1 MQFEYSQASIYRQI
15 RIKESNNEPQ
25 GPKTGRDDSRTSQMG
40 IIKSSFRT
48 VVFFFS
54 IKQILWWNVQGD
66 RVLTVPTSKGFVQQQ
81 KAKMLVVTFL
91 DFMLF

>member
-48 VVFFFS
+48 VVFFFFYKTNS
-54 IKQILWWNVQGD
+54 MMECAGRSSAYGPYI
-66 RVLTVPTSKGFVQQQ
+66 
-81 KAKMLVVTFL
+81 
-91 DFMLF
+91 